1 MIDDDDLYLYQIE
14 WDIEEPEPEPEIVDH
29 DTMWDAFR
37 GPES

>member
-14 WDIEEPEPEPEIVDH
+14 WDIEEPEPEIVDH